1 MRKKATVSKKAT
13 VKGRMAS
20 PAEYRQF
27 AAESVQRCIGAPNR
41 NKRRKAAHLLVNL
54 MMAQAWAKLADQAE
68 EWRMHHP
75 RQQRQRAA

>member
-13 VKGRMAS
+13 MKGRITS

-27 AAESVQRCIGAPNR
+27 AVESVQRCIAAPNR
-41 NKRRKAAHLLVNL
+41 NRRRKAVHL

-75 RQQRQRAA
+75 RQQRHRAA